1 MNLEPIIASMLDTA
15 TENNAAP
22 DDYINPADGLHYC
35 GKCHTPKEA
44 YFENN
49 LSFNGRKTHYTPCK
63 CQAEEIE
70 QREAEKRDFER
81 RNRIHLMR
89 SEAFADIPAA
99 SWQFDNPDILSHGL
113 NDGQKI
119 AKRYADRWED
129 AQEQNL
135 GLCLFGNVGTGKSYT
150 AGCIANALIDR
161 QYSVL
166 FVRVTTIVNQLQGL
180 FNKDRE
186 HYIKSLMRPDL
197 LIMDDLGAERSTSFG
212 KECVFDVIDRRV
224 LSGKPLIITTNIPL
238 HALKNATDTEDRR
251 IYDRLLTVCAPVEFK
266 GENHRKAKA
275 SDKLRVAA
283 EILSQ

>member
-1 MNLEPIIASMLDTA
+1 MNIEPIITAVLDSA
-15 TENNAAP
+15 AEKNAAS
-22 DDYINPADGLHYC
+22 DDYTNPTNGLRYC

-49 LSFNGRKTHYTPCK
+49 FSFNGRKTHPSPCK
-63 CQAEEIE
+63 CEAEKIE
-70 QREAEKRDFER
+70 RREAERRNFER
-81 RNRIHLMR
+81 YNRINLLR

-99 SWQFDNPDILSHGL
+99 SWRFDDTDILCHGL

-129 AQEQNL
+129 AQKQNL
-135 GLCLFGNVGTGKSYT
+135 GLCLFGNVGTGKSYA

-161 QYSVL
+161 EYSVL
-166 FVRVTTIVNQLQGL
+166 FVRVSTIVNKLQGL

-186 HYIKSLMRPDL
+186 HYMKSLMRPDL
-197 LIMDDLGAERSTSFG
+197 LILDDLGAERSTSFG

-238 HALKNATDTEDRR
+238 HALKNAAETDDRR

-275 SDKLRVAA
+275 SDKLRAAA